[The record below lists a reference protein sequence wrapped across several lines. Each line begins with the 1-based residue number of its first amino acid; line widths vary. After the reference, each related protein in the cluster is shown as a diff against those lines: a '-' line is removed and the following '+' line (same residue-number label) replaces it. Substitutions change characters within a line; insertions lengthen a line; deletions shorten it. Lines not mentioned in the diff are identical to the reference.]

1 VPYQPSAGT
10 RVNRGRPLLRVRPLG

>member
-10 RVNRGRPLLRVRPLG
+10 RVNRGRPLLRVRLLG